1 MPAAR
6 PSSSTARA
14 DGRPRMSQAFSRG
27 HHPLGMDLRSA
38 MPADAD
44 DVARLLTEMGYPCDI
59 DEALERIGAI
69 IDNDRQAL
77 IVARRDGAVCG
88 LIALD
93 FMYYLPLGTTT
104 CRVNAL
110 VVTSTAQGLG
120 IGRALLKEA
129 ERRARMGGAA
139 RIELASGSQRTEAH
153 AFYRACGYS
162 DGTVRFVKSLGV

>member
-1 MPAAR
+1 
-6 PSSSTARA
+6 
-14 DGRPRMSQAFSRG
+14 MSQAFSGG

-59 DEALERIGAI
+59 DEALDRIGAI

-104 CRVNAL
+104 CRVTAL
-110 VVTSTAQGLG
+110 VVTPTAQGLG

-129 ERRARMGGAA
+129 ERRARSSGAA
-139 RIELASGSQRTEAH
+139 RIELTSGSQRTEAH

-162 DGTVRFVKSLGV
+162 DGTVRFVKPLGSA